1 MRFLTVYEDY
11 CREYNKMD
19 PNVDLEELGKKTKN
33 FSGAEIEGLVRAAQS
48 SAMNR
53 LVKAGGKVQVDED
66 AVEKL
71 MINKDDFEYALE
83 NDVKPVH
90 ILMFVNRHFL

>member
-1 MRFLTVYEDY
+1 L
-11 CREYNKMD
+11 
-19 PNVDLEELGKKTKN
+19 
-33 FSGAEIEGLVRAAQS
+33 EGLVRAAQS

-71 MINKDDFEYALE
+71 MITSDDFEHALE
-83 NDVKPVH
+83 HDVKPVSLL
-90 ILMFVNRHFL
+90 IFTF